1 MVLKETEL
9 FRRKQ
14 NEMFMNI
21 YESITITLLIENW
34 IIIRAAAII
43 PKNNALMDFA
53 HDIISYLHLYFYE
66 DYTYSAIAA
75 FLLYTRVKSYA

>member
-21 YESITITLLIENW
+21 YESVTITLLIENW

-43 PKNNALMDFA
+43 SKNALMDFA
-53 HDIISYLHLYFYE
+53 HDIITFLHLNFYE